1 MIVSKKL
8 NTSELNALIWTL
20 TKLEQDN
27 MLEVL
32 DTSYIYINRHN

>member
-8 NTSELNALIWTL
+8 NTSELNGLIWTL